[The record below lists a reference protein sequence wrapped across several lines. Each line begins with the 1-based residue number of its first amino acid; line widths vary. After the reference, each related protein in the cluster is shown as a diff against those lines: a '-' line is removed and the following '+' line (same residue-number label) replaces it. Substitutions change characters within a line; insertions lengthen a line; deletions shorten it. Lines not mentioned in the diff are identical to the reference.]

1 MSLHVIGN
9 TFNVKLYSMLVGF
22 VSKHALI
29 RIAKEFDRVNVVGF
43 DSEHCG
49 CVLRRTHRL
58 SYACELARY
67 AMSVIPLNEVHVM
80 WTRLNFSYLSECHS
94 SSELSIQQEW
104 DVILSRFKQGSVEK
118 WMTILDMGYLIAS
131 RYNAILVC
139 LSLKQNITIFPLRT
153 SPSTNATLHRLLSI
167 SHVYDSHFVQVKMH
181 DDCSI
186 PTADILWCT
195 HC

>member
-1 MSLHVIGN
+1 
-9 TFNVKLYSMLVGF
+9 MLVGF

-104 DVILSRFKQGSVEK
+104 DVILSRFKQVDICGKVTIKNKLCEIVYPYIVRMCGQNKKGVNCFHNIFAKNGSRVKSYEK
-118 WMTILDMGYLIAS
+118 
-131 RYNAILVC
+131 
-139 LSLKQNITIFPLRT
+139 
-153 SPSTNATLHRLLSI
+153 SI
-167 SHVYDSHFVQVKMH
+167 N
-181 DDCSI
+181 
-186 PTADILWCT
+186 
-195 HC
+195 